1 MAEDD
6 DKSNK
11 TEEPSPRKL
20 QKAREQGD
28 VPSSKEVGNLTS
40 VLSLFL
46 VAVFFLPQLGPT
58 LVGVLRRIFE
68 NAGQVHV
75 GTDVQGIHDLG
86 QVTMELS
93 GGLAAVLAPVA
104 ATMVLAAI
112 AAVLIQG
119 EVVVTVER
127 IKPKL
132 SKINPLQGFKKIF
145 SVDNLVE
152 FLKSMAK
159 VLVVG
164 GISIYIALVAVKGIW
179 QAEDIL
185 PEAILPYVARFAS
198 TLLIII
204 TIILTV
210 VAAADVMWK
219 RFQWMNKQR
228 MSVQELKDEHKESEG
243 DPLIRAK
250 RAEQRRRR
258 AQQRITATVPG
269 ATVVLTN
276 PTHFAVALKY
286 ENGTDRAPVCVAKG
300 TDLMAAQIRKVAREH
315 EVPVVENKPL
325 ARALHDVAEIDEEI
339 PFAHWQAVAEI
350 IGYVM
355 DLQRDIYRPAPE
367 GSSLRELEDEI

>member
-1 MAEDD
+1 MAEE

-11 TEEPSPRKL
+11 TEEASPRKL
-20 QKAREQGD
+20 RQAREKGD
-28 VPSSKEVGNLTS
+28 VPSSREVGNLTS

-68 NAGQVHV
+68 NAGQVRV

-93 GGLAAVLAPVA
+93 GGLATVLAPVA
-104 ATMVLAAI
+104 LTMIVAAI

-119 EVVVTVER
+119 EVVVAVER

-132 SKINPLQGFKKIF
+132 SKINPLEGLKKIF

-159 VLVVG
+159 VLIVG
-164 GISIYIALVAVKGIW
+164 GISLYVVQVAVRKVW
-179 QAEDIL
+179 QTEDIA
-185 PEAILPYVARFAS
+185 PEALLPYISRYAS
-198 TLLIII
+198 TLLIAVL
-204 TIILTV
+204 ILMIV
-210 VAAADVMWK
+210 ISLADVLWK
-219 RFQWMNKQR
+219 RFQWLKKQR
-228 MSVQELKDEHKESEG
+228 MSVQELRDEHKELEG

-250 RAEQRRRR
+250 RAEQRRKR
-258 AQQRITATVPG
+258 AQQRITTTVPT

-286 ENGTDRAPVCVAKG
+286 ENGTDQAPVCVAKG
-300 TDLMAAQIRKVAREH
+300 ADLMAAQIRKVARDH

-339 PFAHWQAVAEI
+339 PFEHWQAVAEI

-355 DLQRDIYRPAPE
+355 DLKHNISRLPPD
-367 GSSLRELEDEI
+367 GSSLREED

>member
-1 MAEDD
+1 MAEEDQ
-6 DKSNK
+6 SNK
-11 TEEPSPRKL
+11 TEEASPRKL
-20 QKAREQGD
+20 RQAREKGD
-28 VPSSKEVGNLTS
+28 VPSSREVGNLTS

-46 VAVFFLPQLGPT
+46 VAIFFLPQLGPT

-104 ATMVLAAI
+104 ITMILAAI

-119 EVVVTVER
+119 EVVVAVER

-132 SKINPLQGFKKIF
+132 SKISPAQGFKKIF
-145 SVDNLVE
+145 SADNLVE

-164 GISIYIALVAVKGIW
+164 GISLYIAQIAVRQIW
-179 QAEDIL
+179 QTEDIA
-185 PEAILPYVARFAS
+185 PEAILPYVSRYAS
-198 TLLIII
+198 TLLITI
-204 TIILTV
+204 TVLLV
-210 VAAADVMWK
+210 AVAAADVMWK
-219 RFQWMNKQR
+219 RFQWLKKQR
-228 MSVQELKDEHKESEG
+228 MSVQELRDEHKETEG

-250 RAEQRRRR
+250 RAEQRRKR
-258 AQQRITATVPG
+258 AMQRITTTVPT

-276 PTHFAVALKY
+276 PTHFAVALRY
-286 ENGTDRAPVCVAKG
+286 ENGVDQAPVCVAKG
-300 TDLMAAQIRKVAREH
+300 TDLMAAQIRKVARDH
-315 EVPVVENKPL
+315 EIAVVENKPL
-325 ARALHDVAEIDEEI
+325 ARALHDVAEIDAEI
-339 PFAHWQAVAEI
+339 PFEHWQAVAEI

-355 DLQRDIYRPAPE
+355 DLQRNVFRPPPA
-367 GSSLRELEDEI
+367 GSSLREEE